1 MKILKGNL
9 VSAPALGKLEI
20 VELFCFEDLQ
30 HDDEFVCHGTVI
42 NQIVLP
48 HQGVPL

>member
-30 HDDEFVCHGTVI
+30 HDDGRAR
-42 NQIVLP
+42 LP
-48 HQGVPL
+48 RPA